1 MPLCAGP
8 AHGCCIFPL
17 RGSAG
22 GPRTPGMITARFT
35 LRTTALLRHA
45 SLAVLLLSAASGAN
59 AVEEDDEDFN
69 SIARK
74 EKDPHHVN
82 DLRLGYSMLPAG
94 ADVSILDD
102 DGANPANYDRST
114 NWDKT
119 GRLGLMWMTPWSGVS
134 EDGDFI
140 LGLELSTNH
149 CVIESSTTSPEID
162 LRSYQLTLHPGLAW
176 LLDDNF
182 HVELNPYLG
191 IGHAQFEQDIAG
203 DGSALY
209 WEVGFR
215 AAGYYTWRN
224 GVQLGLQLGYMYGYT
239 EGDIEGGVSTY
250 ETEMSI
256 NGLTVGL
263 QLGYRL

>member
-1 MPLCAGP
+1 M
-8 AHGCCIFPL
+8 
-17 RGSAG
+17 
-22 GPRTPGMITARFT
+22 TTARFRMRSAT
-35 LRTTALLRHA
+35 LFRTT
-45 SLAVLLLSAASGAN
+45 SLAVLLLSAAGGAS
-59 AVEEDDEDFN
+59 AVEDDDEDFN

-94 ADVSILDD
+94 ADVSIMDQDD
-102 DGANPANYDRST
+102 DGNPANYDRST

-140 LGLELSTNH
+140 FGVEVSTNH
-149 CVIESSTTSPEID
+149 CLIENSSSSPEID
-162 LRSYQLTLHPGLAW
+162 LRSYQLTLHPGLSW

-182 HVELNPYLG
+182 HVELNPYVG
-191 IGHAQFEQDIAG
+191 IGHAQFEQSLAG

-215 AAGYYTWRN
+215 AAGYYTWDN
-224 GVQLGLQLGYMYGYT
+224 GVQLGLQLGYMYGMT
-239 EGDIEGGVSTY
+239 EGEMEGGSATY
-250 ETEMSI
+250 DTDITIS
-256 NGLTVGL
+256 GLTIGL

>member
-1 MPLCAGP
+1 MA
-8 AHGCCIFPL
+8 
-17 RGSAG
+17 R
-22 GPRTPGMITARFT
+22 GPRTPAMTTARS
-35 LRTTALLRHA
+35 LMCAPAPIRNAIHA
-45 SLAVLLLSAASGAN
+45 SIRQTGLAVLLLSVAGVAA
-59 AVEEDDEDFN
+59 AVDDDEDFN

-94 ADVSILDD
+94 ADVSVMDTD
-102 DGANPANYDRST
+102 NDGNPANYDRST
-114 NWDKT
+114 NWDLT
-119 GRLGLMWMTPWSGVS
+119 GRTGLMWMTPWSGVS

-149 CVIESSTTSPEID
+149 CVIESSSSSPEID
-162 LRSYQLTLHPGLAW
+162 LRSYQLTIHPGLAW
-176 LLDDNF
+176 LLDENF

-191 IGHAQFEQDIAG
+191 VGQAQFEHNLAG

-209 WEVGFR
+209 WEIGFR
-215 AAGYYTWRN
+215 AAGYYTWSN
-224 GVQLGLQLGYMYGYT
+224 GVQLGFQLGYMYAYT
-239 EGDIEGGVSTY
+239 EGDIEGGGSTY
-250 ETEMSI
+250 ETEMAI